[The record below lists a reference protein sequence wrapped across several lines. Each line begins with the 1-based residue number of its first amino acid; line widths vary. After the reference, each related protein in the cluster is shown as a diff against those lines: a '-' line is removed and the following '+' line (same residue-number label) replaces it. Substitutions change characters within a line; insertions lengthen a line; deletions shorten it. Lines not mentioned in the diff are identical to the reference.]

1 MKSAELDRRSF
12 FKAAAATTLTAT
24 LGGVRD
30 DWAKAA
36 ESFGEIPKRTLG
48 RTGLKVTMMGIGGH
62 HADLPQN
69 EAETIAIIHR
79 ALDLGVNFFDNA
91 DCYNQGRAEE
101 RMGKALAGRR
111 QNVILMTEA
120 SDACPSS
127 RGF

>member
-1 MKSAELDRRSF
+1 MKSAELDRGSF

-36 ESFGEIPKRTLG
+36 ESFGEIPKRALG

-69 EAETIAIIHR
+69 EEETIAIIHR

-91 DCYNQGRAEE
+91 DCYNQGRRSEE
-101 RMGKALAGRR
+101 RRVGKVRR
-111 QNVILMTEA
+111 RRRATSE
-120 SDACPSS
+120 
-127 RGF
+127 